1 MTMTKVKEVITS
13 IKKISQWMLTTVVFC
28 VELEEIPIVK
38 GFEEF
43 VFTSEGVPS
52 TVDSTVVAAIKTYIY
67 I

>member
-1 MTMTKVKEVITS
+1 
-13 IKKISQWMLTTVVFC
+13 MLTTVVFC

-52 TVDSTVVAAIKTYIY
+52 TVDSIVVAAIKTHIY
-67 I
+67 MYKKTNCLTHGLYLFHSQY